1 MNKPDKRALSTLLE
15 QPESFNIET
24 MDGTQKT
31 LFMYPFQLGR
41 LAMISQRLIDLDL
54 TLMDK
59 ESDVVQKMWQVCAD
73 KPRKV
78 AEIIALATL
87 RTKQEVDE
95 QLETR
100 ADELLWSPSMD
111 TQAYSNLLYI
121 IIFQSY
127 YADFLSAIRSVRT
140 LRVTISQP
148 TAAERIAPM
157 EDAVFGDR

>member
-111 TQAYSNLLYI
+111 TQA
-121 IIFQSY
+121 
-127 YADFLSAIRSVRT
+127 
-140 LRVTISQP
+140 
-148 TAAERIAPM
+148 
-157 EDAVFGDR
+157 